1 MSPKPAAITGFMW
14 RPRLVRM
21 TPGWTALAVRRVPA
35 KRRASSF
42 AKRRLANFDWP

>member
-1 MSPKPAAITGFMW
+1 MATGFMW

-21 TPGWTALAVRRVPA
+21 TPGCTALAVLFVPA

-42 AKRRLANFDWP
+42 AKSRFASFDCP